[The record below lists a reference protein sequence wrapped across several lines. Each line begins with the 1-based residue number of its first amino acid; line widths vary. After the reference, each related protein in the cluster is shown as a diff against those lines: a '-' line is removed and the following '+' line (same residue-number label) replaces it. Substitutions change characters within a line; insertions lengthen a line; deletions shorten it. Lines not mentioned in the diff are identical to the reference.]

1 MIDQLLVDYQLILYS
16 LKIHSHLYELITTHK
31 LINQVYIDSKFLLIY
46 TILANDLINE
56 YCVFDVIFFLVRIT
70 SN

>member
-1 MIDQLLVDYQLILYS
+1 MKLI
-16 LKIHSHLYELITTHK
+16 ITTHK